1 MTPAQI
7 KLQAI
12 KFKRI
17 RTMRTANPFCATC
30 GERRWWVRYELH
42 HIAGRKYSEE
52 LIRLCLNC
60 HDWIS
65 MMQKFI
71 PPMPEGGDPR
81 RATLI
86 ATHEGVALLLDLSA
100 ATHREMADI
109 LRGVPGILPAA
120 ADSEAGE

>member
-65 MMQKFI
+65 MMQKLL
-71 PPMPEGGDPR
+71 PPMPEGCDPR
-81 RATLI
+81 RARLI
-86 ATHEGVALLLDLSA
+86 ATLEGGALLLARA
-100 ATHREMADI
+100 AENQLEAADM
-109 LRGVPGILPAA
+109 LRGSPGVVPETSDDGSAT
-120 ADSEAGE
+120 